1 MPSEAPGPHGA
12 HAALDHSAT
21 PPGTDTAH
29 RGARPGR
36 GGPAVT
42 ADGAAPGSVQPRD
55 DIALM
60 SGYHSPQLDVAVRLN
75 TNESPLPPPEAFTE
89 AVADAARSVAWNRY
103 PDRQAT
109 ELRSRIAARHGV
121 EPDRVFAANG
131 SNEVL
136 QCLLLAYGG
145 AGRCAATFEPTY
157 ALHSHLARVTGTPVV
172 EGERRE
178 DFTIDGDAALALIAS
193 ARPSVTFLCS
203 PNNPSGTVEPPSV
216 VASLLDAVGSTSGL
230 LCVDEAYAEFSPRS
244 ALELIDDSTPLAV
257 TRTYSKTW
265 AMAGARL
272 GYLIGPRWLVAELEK
287 VALPYHLDALKQA
300 VGIAALEFV
309 DDMQARVGA
318 IVAER
323 TRLTDR
329 LGRLPVDVWPS
340 GANFVLFRP
349 RGRDGA
355 EVWQELVDRSV
366 LVRNCASWPRLAGC
380 LRVTIG
386 TPAEDDRLL
395 DALEDILT

>member
-1 MPSEAPGPHGA
+1 M
-12 HAALDHSAT
+12 
-21 PPGTDTAH
+21 
-29 RGARPGR
+29 R
-36 GGPAVT
+36 
-42 ADGAAPGSVQPRD
+42 VQPRD

-60 SGYHSPQLDVAVRLN
+60 TGYHSPQLDVAVRLN
-75 TNESPLPPPEAFTE
+75 TNESPLPPPPAFGD
-89 AVADAARSVAWNRY
+89 AVAAASRSVAWHRY
-103 PDRQAT
+103 PDRRAA

-121 EPDRVFAANG
+121 DPGRVFAANG

-145 AGRCAATFEPTY
+145 AGRRAVVFEPTY
-157 ALHSHLARVTGTPVV
+157 ALHSHLARVTGTTVAS
-172 EGERRE
+172 GER
-178 DFTIDGDAALALIAS
+178 DGDFNLDPHAAMALIAS
-193 ARPSVTFLCS
+193 AEPSVTFLCS
-203 PNNPSGTVEPPSV
+203 PNNPSGTVEPRPV
-216 VASLLDAVGSTSGL
+216 VSALLDAVGSTGGL
-230 LCVDEAYAEFSPRS
+230 LCVDEAYAEFAPHS
-244 ALELIDDSTPLAV
+244 ALELVDDETPLAV

-272 GYLIGPRWLVAELEK
+272 GYLVGPRWLVAELEK

-300 VGIAALEFV
+300 VGIAALDFV
-309 DDMQARVGA
+309 DDMQARVSA

-329 LGRLPVDVWPS
+329 LGGLPVDVWPS

-349 RGRDGA
+349 RDRNGA
-355 EVWQELVDRSV
+355 DVWQQLVDRSV

-386 TPAEDDRLL
+386 TPEEDDKFL
-395 DALEDILT
+395 DALTEILA